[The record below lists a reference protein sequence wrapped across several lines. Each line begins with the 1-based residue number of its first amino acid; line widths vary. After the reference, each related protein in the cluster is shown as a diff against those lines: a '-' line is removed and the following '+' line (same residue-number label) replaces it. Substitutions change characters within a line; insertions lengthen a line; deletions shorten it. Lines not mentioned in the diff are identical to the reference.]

1 MGYYLFCEIHLLMEM
16 KGSDFIE
23 QLGQLILICENT
35 STHELPR
42 DRESMKW
49 KRVASVE
56 VLCWSLLL

>member
-1 MGYYLFCEIHLLMEM
+1 MGM

-23 QLGQLILICENT
+23 QLEQHILICENT
-35 STHELPR
+35 GTHELPR
-42 DRESMKW
+42 ERESMKW